1 MCNVPVIIWCKLIL
15 RLLNDLKKKERER
28 NSVETP
34 QFFDITAAIVY
45 PAQVV

>member
-15 RLLNDLKKKERER
+15 RLLNDLKKERAR

-45 PAQVV
+45 PAQAI

>member
-15 RLLNDLKKKERER
+15 RLLNDFKKERER

-45 PAQVV
+45 PAQVI